1 MSRPRT
7 KGHQFGHIRLRA
19 HYRALASDRSAPPQE
34 EAVNRLQRQPPAFV
48 PSCVQISLASKGHF
62 DSCLKGDRA
71 VSTDL
76 THALLNINPHFVKH
90 IEHFVKHISGS

>member
-19 HYRALASDRSAPPQE
+19 HYRALASDRRK
-34 EAVNRLQRQPPAFV
+34 EAVNRLQRQPSAFV

-71 VSTDL
+71 VSADL